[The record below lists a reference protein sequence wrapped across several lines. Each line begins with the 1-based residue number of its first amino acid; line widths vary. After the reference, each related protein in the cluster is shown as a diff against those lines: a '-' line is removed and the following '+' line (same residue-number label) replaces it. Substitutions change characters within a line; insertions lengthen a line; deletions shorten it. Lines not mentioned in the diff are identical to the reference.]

1 MYMYNDS
8 LSPADV
14 AVLSGNN
21 RGNDGGYGGFGENS
35 AW

>member
-1 MYMYNDS
+1 MYNDS
-8 LSPADV
+8 LSPADI

-21 RGNDGGYGGFGENS
+21 GGNGNGGYGGFGENS